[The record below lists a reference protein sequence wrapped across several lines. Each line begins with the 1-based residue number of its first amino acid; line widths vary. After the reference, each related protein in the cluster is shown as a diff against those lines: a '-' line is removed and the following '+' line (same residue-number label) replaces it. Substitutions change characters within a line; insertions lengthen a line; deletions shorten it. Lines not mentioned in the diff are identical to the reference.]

1 MDDAT
6 RVRRNYWI
14 SQVAPGERES
24 ILSMGE
30 TIASD
35 AFYRDLAFGT
45 GGLRGI
51 LGIGSNR
58 MNVYTVAKATQG
70 LANYLNSVHESACVA
85 IARDSRNLG
94 EKFCKVVACVLAA
107 NGIKA
112 YMYPRIEPTPALSF
126 AVRYLKCDAGV
137 CITASHNPKEYN
149 GMKMTVNDFGN
160 ACGEMIQQF
169 RRFVE
174 ENSKKEVN
182 NEREVIGHVVKENV
196 REVYLNL
203 VKKSIDLGDKKIK
216 AVVDTANGTAS
227 IIAQEMFDMFKDKI
241 EMIPLYMESDSE
253 FPNHH
258 PDPSVE
264 SNNEDLKKAVLEN
277 KADLGIGID
286 GDGDRVGIIDEN
298 GKMIFADF
306 YAIIIWRYLM
316 DKVTNKKALFDVKCT
331 KSLADEI
338 EKLGGTPVCYRTGN
352 SYMKAKMRD
361 DDFMFGSELS
371 GHVWFRDKWPNID
384 DGLYAGLRLIE
395 IMSKTG
401 KSITEMLEGINKYY
415 STPEIK
421 FEASDDVKFKI
432 IEKIKEYCID
442 KGYKINDI
450 DGVRAEFDNGW
461 ALVRAS
467 NTGPNI
473 TARFEGKTEEDMEKI
488 KDEFIGLIK

>member
-1 MDDAT
+1 MKYKVIENINPNIFRGYDIRAIYGKDLDENIA
-6 RVRRNYWI
+6 Y
-14 SQVAPGERES
+14 
-24 ILSMGE
+24 
-30 TIASD
+30 TI
-35 AFYRDLAFGT
+35 
-45 GGLRGI
+45 
-51 LGIGSNR
+51 
-58 MNVYTVAKATQG
+58 G
-70 LANYLNSVHESACVA
+70 LAYAKYIRNNGYDRCVIGRDNRSSSLPLSEALIQGIIEGDNIEVIDIGLVTTPMYYYGQIFLNDGKN
-85 IARDSRNLG
+85 IMP
-94 EKFCKVVACVLAA
+94 
-107 NGIKA
+107 GI
-112 YMYPRIEPTPALSF
+112 M
-126 AVRYLKCDAGV
+126 
-137 CITASHNPKEYN
+137 ITASHNPKEYN

-169 RRFVE
+169 RKFVE

-182 NEREVIGHVVKENV
+182 NERKVIGHVVKENV
-196 REVYLNL
+196 REGYLNL

-216 AVVDTANGTAS
+216 VVVDTANGTAS

-241 EMIPLYMESDSE
+241 EMIPLYMESDPE

-306 YAIIIWRYLM
+306 YAIIVWRYLM

>member
-1 MDDAT
+1 MKYKVIENINPNIFRGYDIRAIYGKDLDENIA
-6 RVRRNYWI
+6 Y
-14 SQVAPGERES
+14 
-24 ILSMGE
+24 
-30 TIASD
+30 TI
-35 AFYRDLAFGT
+35 
-45 GGLRGI
+45 
-51 LGIGSNR
+51 
-58 MNVYTVAKATQG
+58 G
-70 LANYLNSVHESACVA
+70 LAYAKYIRNNGYDRCVIGRDNRSSSLPLSEALIQGIIEGDNIEVIDIGLVTTPMYYYGQIFLNDGKN
-85 IARDSRNLG
+85 IMP
-94 EKFCKVVACVLAA
+94 
-107 NGIKA
+107 GI
-112 YMYPRIEPTPALSF
+112 M
-126 AVRYLKCDAGV
+126 
-137 CITASHNPKEYN
+137 ITASHNPKEYN

-182 NEREVIGHVVKENV
+182 NEREVMGHVVKENV
-196 REVYLNL
+196 REGYLNL

-241 EMIPLYMESDSE
+241 EMIPLYMESDPE

-306 YAIIIWRYLM
+306 YAIIVWRYLM

-461 ALVRAS
+461 ALVRVS

-473 TARFEGKTEEDMEKI
+473 TARFEGKTEEDMETI

>member
-1 MDDAT
+1 MKYKVIENINPNIFRGYDIRAIYGKDLDENIA
-6 RVRRNYWI
+6 Y
-14 SQVAPGERES
+14 
-24 ILSMGE
+24 
-30 TIASD
+30 TI
-35 AFYRDLAFGT
+35 
-45 GGLRGI
+45 
-51 LGIGSNR
+51 
-58 MNVYTVAKATQG
+58 G
-70 LANYLNSVHESACVA
+70 LAYAKYIRNNGYDRCVIGRDNRSSSLPLSEALIQGIIEGDNIEVIDIGLVTTPMYYYGQIFLNDGKN
-85 IARDSRNLG
+85 IMP
-94 EKFCKVVACVLAA
+94 
-107 NGIKA
+107 GI
-112 YMYPRIEPTPALSF
+112 M
-126 AVRYLKCDAGV
+126 
-137 CITASHNPKEYN
+137 ITASHNPKEYN

-182 NEREVIGHVVKENV
+182 NERKVIGHVVKENV
-196 REVYLNL
+196 REGYLNL

-216 AVVDTANGTAS
+216 VVVDTANGTAS

>member
-1 MDDAT
+1 MKYKVIENINPNIFRGYDIRAIYGKDLDENIA
-6 RVRRNYWI
+6 Y
-14 SQVAPGERES
+14 
-24 ILSMGE
+24 
-30 TIASD
+30 TI
-35 AFYRDLAFGT
+35 
-45 GGLRGI
+45 
-51 LGIGSNR
+51 
-58 MNVYTVAKATQG
+58 G
-70 LANYLNSVHESACVA
+70 LAYAKYIRNNGYDRCVIGRDNRSSSLPLSEALIQGIIEGDNIEVIDIGLVTTPMYYYGQIFLNDGKN
-85 IARDSRNLG
+85 IMP
-94 EKFCKVVACVLAA
+94 
-107 NGIKA
+107 GI
-112 YMYPRIEPTPALSF
+112 M
-126 AVRYLKCDAGV
+126 
-137 CITASHNPKEYN
+137 ITASHNPKEYN

-160 ACGEMIQQF
+160 ACGEMIQEF

-174 ENSKKEVN
+174 ENSKNEVN
-182 NEREVIGHVVKENV
+182 NERDVLGHVVKENI
-196 REVYLNL
+196 REGYLSL

-216 AVVDTANGTAS
+216 VVVDTANGTAS

-241 EMIPLYMESDSE
+241 EMIPLYMESDPE

-473 TARFEGKTEEDMEKI
+473 TARFEGKTEEDMETI
-488 KDEFIGLIK
+488 KDEFIRLIK

>member
-1 MDDAT
+1 MKYKVIENINPNIFRGYDIRAIYGKDLDENIA
-6 RVRRNYWI
+6 Y
-14 SQVAPGERES
+14 
-24 ILSMGE
+24 
-30 TIASD
+30 TI
-35 AFYRDLAFGT
+35 
-45 GGLRGI
+45 
-51 LGIGSNR
+51 
-58 MNVYTVAKATQG
+58 G
-70 LANYLNSVHESACVA
+70 LAYAKYIRNNGYDRCVIGRDNRSSSLPLSEALIQGIIEGDNIEVIDMGLVTTPMYYYGQIFLNDGKN
-85 IARDSRNLG
+85 IMP
-94 EKFCKVVACVLAA
+94 
-107 NGIKA
+107 GI
-112 YMYPRIEPTPALSF
+112 M
-126 AVRYLKCDAGV
+126 
-137 CITASHNPKEYN
+137 ITASHNPKEYN

-182 NEREVIGHVVKENV
+182 NERKVIGHVVKENV
-196 REVYLNL
+196 REGYLNL

-216 AVVDTANGTAS
+216 VVVDTANGTAS

-384 DGLYAGLRLIE
+384 YGLYAGLRLIE

>member
-1 MDDAT
+1 MKYKVIENINPNIFRGYDIRAIYGKDLDENIAYT
-6 RVRRNYWI
+6 IGIAYAKYIKNNGYDRCVVGRDNRSSSLPLSEALIQGIIEGDNIEVIDIGLVTTPMYYYGQI
-14 SQVAPGERES
+14 FLNDGKNIMPG
-24 ILSMGE
+24 IM
-30 TIASD
+30 
-35 AFYRDLAFGT
+35 
-45 GGLRGI
+45 
-51 LGIGSNR
+51 
-58 MNVYTVAKATQG
+58 
-70 LANYLNSVHESACVA
+70 
-85 IARDSRNLG
+85 
-94 EKFCKVVACVLAA
+94 
-107 NGIKA
+107 
-112 YMYPRIEPTPALSF
+112 
-126 AVRYLKCDAGV
+126 
-137 CITASHNPKEYN
+137 ITASHNPKEYN

-169 RRFVE
+169 RRSVE

-182 NEREVIGHVVKENV
+182 NEREVLGHVVKENV
-196 REVYLNL
+196 REGYLNL

-241 EMIPLYMESDSE
+241 EMIPLYMESDPD

-306 YAIIIWRYLM
+306 YAIIVWRYLM

-473 TARFEGKTEEDMEKI
+473 TARFEGKTEKDMEKI